1 MAIIRQNL
9 ELLSPNE
16 GDTDGARQ
24 NKITFFGFKNG
35 ENDFNDV
42 TNGIGPTSKVTGSV
56 GLNDATFGGVY
67 TGSSTKT
74 YRVKVTAT
82 GTPDSFQYSDDN
94 GSTYTGSNI
103 LMRDDGPQTLAE
115 GITIVWGATTGH
127 TLNDE
132 WSSTV
137 IVPLTSL
144 STPHKMAEIEVNHQG
159 TSADQKGRLIIRTN
173 DGGDISS
180 VSVHTSVGSPNAAD
194 FTTSGTY
201 TGGPSPITYYI
212 KITNISTTPHKFA
225 WSTDNSNYSND
236 IDLST
241 SATSI
246 EKGISIAWTSTT
258 AGDAVGDI
266 YSFSVGQDNVK
277 LHANGDFIVTD
288 KVVSEGGHYVPKIFD
303 VSGTLL
309 NSYS

>member
-9 ELLSPNE
+9 ELLSPEE

-42 TNGIGPTSKVTGSV
+42 TNGIGPTSRVVGSS

-67 TGSSTKT
+67 TGSTTKT

-82 GTPDSFQYSDDN
+82 GTPDSFRYSDDD
-94 GSTYTGSNI
+94 GSTFSATDI
-103 LMRDDGPQTLAE
+103 EMRSDGPQTLAE
-115 GITIVWGATTGH
+115 GITILWGATTGH
-127 TLNDE
+127 TLNDQ
-132 WSSTV
+132 WASTV
-137 IVPLTSL
+137 IVPLTTL
-144 STPHKMAEIEVNHQG
+144 STPHKMAEIEVNHPG
-159 TSADQKGRLIIRTN
+159 SSADIKGRLIIRTN
-173 DGGDISS
+173 EGGSISA
-180 VSVHTSVGSPNAAD
+180 VAVNTSVGSPNASD

-201 TGGPSPITYYI
+201 TGGPSPVTYYI
-212 KITNISTTPHKFA
+212 KTTDVTSTPHAFA
-225 WSTDNSNYSND
+225 WSTDNSNYSNN

-258 AGDAVGDI
+258 AGSAVGDI
-266 YSFSVGQDNVK
+266 YTFTVGQDNVK
-277 LHANGDFIVTD
+277 LHANGDFVVTD

-303 VSGTLL
+303 VNGSLL
-309 NSYS
+309 NTYS